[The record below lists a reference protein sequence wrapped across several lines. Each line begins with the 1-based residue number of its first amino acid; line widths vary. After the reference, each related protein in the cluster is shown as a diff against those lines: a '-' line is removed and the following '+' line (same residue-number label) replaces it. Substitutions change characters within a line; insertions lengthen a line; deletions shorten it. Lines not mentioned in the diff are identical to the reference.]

1 VSLMTRKNTARGGA
15 GSARQRALNTAT
27 QVVPMAKNAGMAA
40 RHSAE
45 DAAMAAR
52 HSAEEAAAWAAPRV
66 KDARSWA
73 APQLEQAGVAVR
85 DKIAPAISEK
95 LAPAISSALVEAA
108 HRLDDSVPAARPRRW
123 PRVLGGF
130 AMIAAVGSAIAA
142 IVMRRR
148 PEVSTF
154 GTEDTATTP
163 DPGPDGGPAP
173 APGRAAGGGDDDSPA
188 DGHMPPS

>member
-1 VSLMTRKNTARGGA
+1 MSLMTRKNTARG
-15 GSARQRALNTAT
+15 SYSNARQRALDTAT
-27 QVVPMAKNAGMAA
+27 AVVPMAKNAGMAA

-45 DAAMAAR
+45 DAA
-52 HSAEEAAAWAAPRV
+52 AWAAPRV
-66 KDARSWA
+66 QDARAWA

-85 DKIAPAISEK
+85 EKIAPAISER
-95 LAPAISSALVEAA
+95 LAPAISAALVDAA
-108 HRLDDSVPAARPRRW
+108 HRLDDSGPAARRRRW

-154 GTEDTATTP
+154 GADDQATMP
-163 DPGPDGGPAP
+163 NPGPDGEATDRGN
-173 APGRAAGGGDDDSPA
+173 GDEPPV
-188 DGHMPPS
+188 DGHMPSS

>member
-1 VSLMTRKNTARGGA
+1 
-15 GSARQRALNTAT
+15 
-27 QVVPMAKNAGMAA
+27 MAKNAGMAA

-45 DAAMAAR
+45 EAAMAAR

-66 KDARSWA
+66 KDARAWA

-85 DKIAPAISEK
+85 DRIAPAISEK
-95 LAPAISSALVEAA
+95 LAPAISAALVDAA
-108 HRLDDSVPAARPRRW
+108 HRLDDSVPTARRRRW

-142 IVMRRR
+142 VVMRRR

-154 GTEDTATTP
+154 GADDQATMPNTGPGGATATR
-163 DPGPDGGPAP
+163 GDGDEP
-173 APGRAAGGGDDDSPA
+173 PA
-188 DGHMPPS
+188 DGQMGSS

>member
-1 VSLMTRKNTARGGA
+1 VSLMTRKNTANGGV

-66 KDARSWA
+66 KDARAWA

-85 DKIAPAISEK
+85 EKIAPAISEK
-95 LAPAISSALVEAA
+95 LAPAISAALVDAA
-108 HRLDDSVPAARPRRW
+108 HRLDDSATTARRRRW

-148 PEVSTF
+148 PEVATF
-154 GTEDTATTP
+154 GADDRATMP
-163 DPGPDGGPAP
+163 NPGSDGGATGRGDGGEP
-173 APGRAAGGGDDDSPA
+173 PG
-188 DGHMPPS
+188 DGQMRSS

>member
-1 VSLMTRKNTARGGA
+1 VSLMTRKNTARNAG
-15 GSARQRALNTAT
+15 GSARQRALDTAT
-27 QVVPMAKNAGMAA
+27 QVVPMAKTAAMAA

-52 HSAEEAAAWAAPRV
+52 HSAEDAAAWAAPRV

-95 LAPAISSALVEAA
+95 LAPAISSALVDAA
-108 HRLDDSVPAARPRRW
+108 HRLDDSVPAARRRRW

-130 AMIAAVGSAIAA
+130 AMIAAVASAVAA
-142 IVMRRR
+142 IMMRRR
-148 PEVSTF
+148 PEASTY
-154 GTEDTATTP
+154 GAEDHVTMP
-163 DPGPDGGPAP
+163 NPGPNGAT
-173 APGRAAGGGDDDSPA
+173 AA
-188 DGHMPPS
+188 DGDGDESTVDGQMRPS

>member
-1 VSLMTRKNTARGGA
+1 VSLMTRKNTASGGA

-95 LAPAISSALVEAA
+95 LAPAISAALVDAA
-108 HRLDDSVPAARPRRW
+108 HRLDDSVPATRRRRW

-130 AMIAAVGSAIAA
+130 AMIAAVCSAVAA
-142 IVMRRR
+142 VVMRRR

-154 GTEDTATTP
+154 GVEDQATMP
-163 DPGPDGGPAP
+163 SPGPGRGPA
-173 APGRAAGGGDDDSPA
+173 ADGDDGDDSTA
-188 DGHMPPS
+188 DGQMRSS